1 MYPHAIL
8 LSVALVFLLVIVTY
22 KTFVRFDSSFER
34 TEFVKSRKR
43 IRFFLLLT
51 RSFMFIMLSIAIAT
65 PYNEEVITLPGDPSL
80 KMLAD
85 NSKSFELFESGIE
98 SLKSQLETKIP
109 TSIAYLATG
118 ETSNI
123 GDSIIQNSEGED
135 NLLLITDGNNNEG
148 RDLGDVILFASKLNT
163 SINMLKINQINSDVG
178 INVVGPKEVIVGTEN
193 EYIVRVANV
202 GDDLSYHVEV
212 TIDDEIVI
220 GEEAWGS
227 KDFSFSKK
235 LGKEGYHKIVAE
247 LTGVDENDYFEQNN
261 IYYKSIKVVPRP
273 HVLYVTEKESPLL
286 GILQT
291 IYDIDAS
298 PSIPSILDYDAII
311 IDDIPA
317 VVLNSK
323 VEQLNEF
330 VSEKGN
336 GLLVVGGSNS
346 YDRGNYKNS
355 LFETILPVNVGQAE
369 IEEKKSANAIIL
381 IDISESTGYTVGQG
395 DIDYEKALAI
405 GMLSDFREDDMV
417 GVAAFNHMSYTVS
430 PLTRLDE
437 KYDLEKRIRALKDI
451 GGTVVLAGLQKADN
465 MLSQARG
472 SKYIIVISDGMTQQ
486 KEEAIEFA
494 DSLRRRGI
502 KVYTVGVGG
511 KTNREFLINLAEAA
525 NGIYFEPDKSQ
536 HLRLLFGSSAEP
548 LEEDLSL
555 VMFDSTHFIT
565 RGIELRAKVSGLNFV
580 VPKTSGRM
588 IITTNEGYPIITT
601 WRYGLGR
608 VAVFSTDNGDK
619 WGGELLSANNFKM
632 IGRLVNWAVGDL
644 SRNKVQDITIDD
656 VSLGERTDIVFVSS
670 DVPES
675 QELSFA
681 KVDAN
686 LYVASTDSNETGFYE
701 YGGAFGAVNYKKE
714 YGKLGL
720 NEELIDL
727 VTISGGHIFEANNAE
742 EIAKTIKT
750 ISRRKKVDFITFRW
764 PFTSL
769 AISLFLFEIFIR
781 RMRENKLGR
790 R

>member
-1 MYPHAIL
+1 MILPYLRICGFGYCLMYPHVML
-8 LSVALVFLLVIVTY
+8 LSFALIFLLLIVTY
-22 KTFVRFDSSFER
+22 KTFVRFDSNFER
-34 TEFVKSRKR
+34 TEFVKSRR
-43 IRFFLLLT
+43 RVRFFLLLT
-51 RSFMFIMLSIAIAT
+51 RSFMFIILSIAIAT
-65 PYNEEVITLPGDPSL
+65 PYNEKVITLPGDPSL
-80 KMLAD
+80 KMLVD
-85 NSKSFELFESGIE
+85 NSKSFELFETGIDG
-98 SLKSQLETKIP
+98 LKSQLETKIP
-109 TSIAYLATG
+109 TSVAYLASG

-148 RDLGDVILFASKLNT
+148 RNLGDVILFASKLNT
-163 SINMLKINQINSDVG
+163 SINMLKINQVNSDVG
-178 INVVGPKEVIVGTEN
+178 IKVIGPKEVIVGTEN
-193 EYIVRVANV
+193 EYVVRVANV
-202 GDDLSYHVEV
+202 GDDLNYHVEV
-212 TIDDEIVI
+212 TVDDEIVV

-235 LGKEGYHKIVAE
+235 LGREGYHKVIAK

-273 HVLYVTEKESPLL
+273 LILYVTEKESPLL
-286 GILQT
+286 TILQT
-291 IYDIDAS
+291 IYDVDSS
-298 PSIPSILDYDAII
+298 PVMPSGTLNYDAVI

-317 VVLNSK
+317 VALNSK
-323 VEQLNEF
+323 VDQLNEF

-336 GLLVVGGSNS
+336 GLLVVGGPNS
-346 YDRGNYKNS
+346 YDRGNYKSS

-369 IEEKKSANAIIL
+369 IEEKQSANAIIL

-417 GVAAFNHMSYTVS
+417 GVAAFNHLAYTVS

-437 KYDLEKRIRALKDI
+437 KYDLVKRIRALKDI
-451 GGTVVLAGLQKADN
+451 GGTVILAGLQKADN

-486 KEEAIEFA
+486 KEEALEFA

-502 KVYTVGVGG
+502 KIYTVGVGG

-555 VMFDSTHFIT
+555 VMFDSTHFVT
-565 RGIELRAKVSGLNFV
+565 RGVELRAKVSGLNFV

-608 VAVFSTDNGDK
+608 IAAFSTDNGDK
-619 WGGELLSANNFKM
+619 WAGELLSANNFKM

-656 VSLGERTDIVFVSS
+656 VSLGERTDVVVVSR
-670 DVPES
+670 DAPQS

-686 LYVASTDSNETGFYE
+686 LYVASTLANETGFYE
-701 YGGAFGAVNYKKE
+701 
-714 YGKLGL
+714 GL
-720 NEELIDL
+720 YE
-727 VTISGGHIFEANNAE
+727 ISGDDGTGFAE
-742 EIAKTIKT
+742 DMDEINGDNGTGYDE
-750 ISRRKKVDFITFRW
+750 DFLEFVVPDIQDDFQ
-764 PFTSL
+764 S
-769 AISLFLFEIFIR
+769 EFI
-781 RMRENKLGR
+781 
-790 R
+790 